1 MEITTHRNLNHKTCN
16 TTCKICRAI
25 YIDCQWGFGG
35 AVVAF
40 HLSEERSQ
48 CYPYPMPPPP
58 TLISTTLYGKWWV
71 FSVGS
76 GFLPQGS

>member
-16 TTCKICRAI
+16 TMCKICRAI

-40 HLSEERSQ
+40 HLSEEHCFIQ
-48 CYPYPMPPPP
+48 
-58 TLISTTLYGKWWV
+58 TLFEQFFIQTLTEK
-71 FSVGS
+71 
-76 GFLPQGS
+76 